1 MSYPNTCGYKE
12 KTTSMQMALNFEPQA
27 EIIRWRVL
35 EVFNQNKDK
44 TFFAD
49 EIAKLLDMSVL
60 SIRPRVAELYKKG
73 FVVEAGRAKN
83 YFGNSVKTFKIGE
96 GA

>member
-1 MSYPNTCGYKE
+1 MTYPNTCGYKE
-12 KTTSMQMALNFEPQA
+12 NTTSKEKALNFELEA

-35 EVFNQNKDK
+35 EVFNKNHSQS
-44 TFFAD
+44 FFAD

-73 FVVEAGRAKN
+73 FVVECGRTKN
-83 YFGNSVKTFKIGE
+83 YFGNSVKLYKLAEWF
-96 GA
+96 